1 MSATAHASTSRVAR
15 LALGARLAMVAAT
28 AATVVLTT
36 RTMGISGQG
45 DLALLQFGLLLVT
58 GLAGYVAGGAVVYV
72 RKFVPAKRIVPL
84 ALGGIAGA
92 TVLGAG
98 LGWWTGWVP
107 EHWVDEACLL
117 GGLQALVVFLSQLV
131 LADGQVTRFHFSQ
144 ALQVVLHALGWAV
157 AVGSGH
163 GDLSWFVAALAA
175 SLGVTAAVLLG
186 SLRGRWDVSPEGAST
201 PPSSPVSPTR
211 LMLVK
216 GAEGQT
222 GSLLQL
228 LTNRLNLSQLERFV
242 SLDAS
247 GLYAL
252 GYYAL
257 EAVWM
262 VGRAWSPAVHARSAA
277 EADAGRRR
285 AHTLWHVRRVVALSA
300 AASVLAAM
308 LPDAL
313 WVAIFDV
320 AGVQAMLRSLGVAM
334 VAGSVATLLSH
345 HLSGI
350 GLHRWNAVTSGLG
363 LLVLWTCSA
372 WWIPGCTDVD
382 GAVMAGWALSASA
395 AVQCAGLAWVFGR
408 SRE

>member
-1 MSATAHASTSRVAR
+1 MSDMAHATTTRVAKY
-15 LALGARLAMVAAT
+15 ALGARVAMVAAT
-28 AATVVLTT
+28 AAMVVLTT
-36 RTMGISGQG
+36 RTLGIAGQG

-107 EHWVDEACLL
+107 VHWVDEACLL

-144 ALQVVLHALGWAV
+144 ALQVVLHALAWALAV
-157 AVGSGH
+157 ASGH

-175 SLGVTAAVLLG
+175 SLGVTSAVLLG
-186 SLRGRWDVSPEGAST
+186 SLRGRWGVSPEGGST
-201 PPSSPVSPTR
+201 PLSSPVSPTR

-252 GYYAL
+252 AYYAL

-285 AHTLWHVRRVVALSA
+285 AHTWWHVRRVVVLSA
-300 AASVLAAM
+300 AAAGIAAV

-334 VAGSVATLLSH
+334 IAGSVATLLSH

-350 GLHRWNAVTSGLG
+350 GLHRWNAFTSGLG
-363 LLVLWTCSA
+363 LAVLWVCSA
-372 WWIPGCTDVD
+372 WWIPGCNDVE